1 MRNKEEKIMREG
13 QDLSLLEERIG
24 YTFKNTELLRQA
36 LTHSSYA
43 NERRINKTG
52 NYERLEFLGDAVLE
66 LVSSEFLYR
75 EHSQLSEGNLTKL
88 RASMVCE
95 PALAFCARDIRL
107 EEFILLGK
115 GEESTGGRKRDS
127 ITSDVM
133 EAVIGAI
140 YLDGGMTPA
149 KAYIDRFILSD
160 LENKRLF
167 YDSKSNLQ
175 EVVQGKLK
183 KDVEY
188 ELLDVQGP
196 EHNQTFCVQVRIGED
211 VLGTGEGHTKKA
223 AEQQAAYKAL
233 LLLQSRGYGPDRC
246 GTQKQQLYE

>member
-1 MRNKEEKIMREG
+1 MRNKDAKIMREG
-13 QDLSLLEERIG
+13 QELSLLEERIG
-24 YTFKNTELLRQA
+24 YTFKNTDLLRQA

-43 NERRINKTG
+43 NERRINKIG

-140 YLDGGMTPA
+140 YLDGGMAPA
-149 KAYIDRFILSD
+149 RAYIDRFILSD
-160 LENKRLF
+160 LDHKRLF

-175 EVVQGKLK
+175 EVAQGKLK

-196 EHNQTFCVQVRIGED
+196 EHNQIFRVQVRIGEE

-223 AEQQAAYKAL
+223 AEQQAAYEAL
-233 LLLQSRGYGPDRC
+233 LLLQSR
-246 GTQKQQLYE
+246 ESAEH

>member
-36 LTHSSYA
+36 LTHSSFA

-211 VLGTGEGHTKKA
+211 ILGTGEGHTKKA
-223 AEQQAAYKAL
+223 AEQQAAYQAL
-233 LLLQSRGYGPDRC
+233 LLLQSRGCGPDRC
-246 GTQKQQLYE
+246 GTPKQQLSG

>member
-43 NERRINKTG
+43 NERRINKIG

-127 ITSDVM
+127 IISDVM

-149 KAYIDRFILSD
+149 RAYIDRFILSD

-175 EVVQGKLK
+175 EIAQGKLK
-183 KDVEY
+183 RDVEY

-233 LLLQSRGYGPDRC
+233 LLLQSRGYEPDSC
-246 GTQKQQLYE
+246 GTQKQQLSG

>member
-1 MRNKEEKIMREG
+1 MKEG

-24 YTFKNTELLRQA
+24 YIFKDKDLLRQA

-43 NERRINKTG
+43 NERRINKIG

-75 EHSQLSEGNLTKL
+75 EHSQLSEGNLTKM

-115 GEESTGGRKRDS
+115 GEENTGGRKRDS

-160 LENKRLF
+160 LEHKRLF
-167 YDSKSNLQ
+167 YDSKSHLQ
-175 EVVQGKLK
+175 EIAQGKLK
-183 KDVEY
+183 KDLEY

-196 EHNQTFCVQVRIGED
+196 EHSQTFRVQVRIGEEI
-211 VLGTGEGHTKKA
+211 LGTGEGHTKKA
-223 AEQQAAYKAL
+223 AEQQAAYEAL
-233 LLLQSRGYGPDRC
+233 LLLQNS
-246 GTQKQQLYE
+246 